1 MVNQS
6 SQYAFANLVTTV
18 AVEVGIVC
26 QSLRLSGKCTC
37 RIVHKCFNGFF
48 RSPRFIHGFTHGIQ
62 VQNHH
67 IMLFSCLTNCFRII
81 FQCIDN
87 LSIIIKSTAVTG
99 VQPKL
104 SLNLSSGDKKS
115 DPKRF
120 TIVGLW
126 GNFILKPPTTRY
138 PEIPEVEDLTM
149 HLAKI
154 ARINVVPHS
163 LIRLKSGQLAYIT
176 KRIDRIGKSKQH
188 MEDMCQLQE
197 RMTEDKYRGSVEQI
211 GKIIEKHSSNS
222 GYDLQRLFEMVVFSF
237 LTGNADMH
245 LKNYSLFYRL
255 PDFRE
260 LAPAYDLLNT
270 AIVIPSDKEESALT
284 INGKKSKLKK
294 SDFDHLAK
302 NLQLIQ
308 KVKESIIDRIISS
321 LSQSSKIIQNSFL
334 NEEMKEKYMNT
345 ISSKINQISL

>member
-1 MVNQS
+1 MTNICLICGKSHINGTEYHSICSKKFFGSDAAPVLEYKLDEINKI
-6 SQYAFANLVTTV
+6 AEETV
-18 AVEVGIVC
+18 
-26 QSLRLSGKCTC
+26 LR
-37 RIVHKCFNGFF
+37 
-48 RSPRFIHGFTHGIQ
+48 
-62 VQNHH
+62 
-67 IMLFSCLTNCFRII
+67 
-81 FQCIDN
+81 
-87 LSIIIKSTAVTG
+87 SITLTG

-104 SLNLSSGDKKS
+104 SLHLSKS
-115 DPKRF
+115 VKEKGRKL

-126 GNFILKPPTTRY
+126 GSYILKPPSPTY
-138 PEIPEVEDLTM
+138 PFLPENEHLTM
-149 HLAKI
+149 HLAEHCGIKT
-154 ARINVVPHS
+154 VPHA
-163 LIRLKSGQLAYIT
+163 LIKFQSGELAYIT
-176 KRIDRIGKSKQH
+176 KRIDRSKSGKLH

-197 RMTEDKYRGSVEQI
+197 RLTEDKYRGSVEQI
-211 GKIIEKHSSNS
+211 GKIIERHSSNS

-284 INGKKSKLKK
+284 INGKESKLKK

-321 LSQSSKIIQNSFL
+321 LSQSSGIIQNSFL

>member
-1 MVNQS
+1 MTN
-6 SQYAFANLVTTV
+6 
-18 AVEVGIVC
+18 
-26 QSLRLSGKCTC
+26 
-37 RIVHKCFNGFF
+37 
-48 RSPRFIHGFTHGIQ
+48 
-62 VQNHH
+62 
-67 IMLFSCLTNCFRII
+67 SCLICGKPHINGTEYH
-81 FQCIDN
+81 
-87 LSIIIKSTAVTG
+87 SICSKKFFGSDAAPVLEYKLDEINKIAEETVLKSITLTG

-104 SLNLSSGDKKS
+104 SLHLSKSVKEKGRNL
-115 DPKRF
+115 

-126 GNFILKPPTTRY
+126 GSYILKPPSPSY
-138 PEIPEVEDLTM
+138 PFLPENEHLTM
-149 HLAKI
+149 HLAESCGIKT
-154 ARINVVPHS
+154 VPHA
-163 LIRLKSGQLAYIT
+163 LIKFQSGELAYIT
-176 KRIDRIGKSKQH
+176 KRIDRSKSGKLH

-197 RMTEDKYRGSVEQI
+197 RLTEDKYRGSVEQI
-211 GKIIEKHSSNS
+211 GKIIERHSSNS

-284 INGKKSKLKK
+284 INGKKSKLKRA
-294 SDFDHLAK
+294 DFDHLAK
-302 NLQLIQ
+302 KLQLIQ

-334 NEEMKEKYMNT
+334 NEKMKEKYMNT
-345 ISSKINQISL
+345 ISSRINQISV